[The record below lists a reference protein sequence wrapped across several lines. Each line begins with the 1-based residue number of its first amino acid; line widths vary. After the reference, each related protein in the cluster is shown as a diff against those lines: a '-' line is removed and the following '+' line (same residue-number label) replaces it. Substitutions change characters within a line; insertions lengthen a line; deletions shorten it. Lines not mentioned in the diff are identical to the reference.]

1 MSWPG
6 HGGGEAGGQGEEGW
20 GAGLEVLRVPPSS
33 QLSAAQDL
41 GLSALAGRAVRA
53 VGGWTPLM
61 LLSSWLEAQAV
72 WDALG

>member
-1 MSWPG
+1 M
-6 HGGGEAGGQGEEGW
+6 
-20 GAGLEVLRVPPSS
+20 LRVPPSS

-53 VGGWTPLM
+53 VEGWTPLM